1 MSTFPNHAVSDYNSA
16 GYFRPT
22 KTNHPNIKQTT
33 KSIMKPLSTLLSS
46 IPPSATLAVA
56 DKAKAL
62 KAAGRDVIAL
72 AGGDP
77 DFDTPAHITA
87 AAIDAL
93 QAGDT
98 HYPPSKGTLPIRKAV
113 AAKLAREYGL
123 EVDPATQVL
132 ASPGGKFLIY
142 AVMAALANPGD
153 EIIIFEP
160 YWVSYVPIVK
170 LVGATPVT
178 ITLPA
183 SDGFRITAEQLE
195 AHITPKT
202 KAILVNSPSNPTG
215 RVLTPDE
222 AEVIR
227 QAAIEH
233 DLYVIS
239 DEIYEKLIFE
249 GEHINLA
256 SLPGMAERTITVNGH
271 SKAYAMTG
279 WRLGWVAGPAD
290 VIGLAAKLQSQSVTS
305 AASFTM
311 VAGTEALNGPQ
322 DAVEEMRLSYKARR
336 DYMVPALNAIP
347 GVECDSPAGA
357 FYLFVRFPGLSD
369 DSMEIADILLEEAEI
384 AATPGIAFGQ
394 AGAGYVRFSIAT
406 AMSELERAVARIEKL
421 MADRTA

>member
-1 MSTFPNHAVSDYNSA
+1 
-16 GYFRPT
+16 
-22 KTNHPNIKQTT
+22 
-33 KSIMKPLSTLLSS
+33 MKPLSTLLSS
-46 IPPSATLAVA
+46 IPPSATLAVS

-77 DFDTPAHITA
+77 DFDTPAHITTVA
-87 AAIDAL
+87 VDAL
-93 QAGDT
+93 SAGDT
-98 HYPPSKGTLPIRKAV
+98 HYPPSRGTLSVRKAI
-113 AAKLAREYGL
+113 ADKLAREYGL

-132 ASPGGKFLIY
+132 VSPGGKFLIY

-153 EIIIFEP
+153 EIIILEP
-160 YWVSYVPIVK
+160 YWVSYVPIAK

-178 ITLPA
+178 VSLSSA
-183 SDGFRITAEQLE
+183 DGFRITAEQLE
-195 AHITPKT
+195 AHITPQT
-202 KAILVNSPSNPTG
+202 KALMVNSPNNPTG
-215 RVLTPDE
+215 RVLTPEE
-222 AEVIR
+222 AEIIR
-227 QAAIEH
+227 QVAIKH

-239 DEIYEKLIFE
+239 DEMYEKLIFE

-279 WRLGWVAGPAD
+279 WRLGWAAGPAN

-311 VAGTEALNGPQ
+311 AAGAVALNDSQ
-322 DAVEEMRLSYKARR
+322 DAVEEMRLSYTARR

-347 GVECDSPAGA
+347 GVECDSPQGA

-369 DSMEIADILLEEAEI
+369 DSMEIADILLEEVEI
-384 AATPGIAFGQ
+384 AGTPGIAFGQ
-394 AGAGYVRFSIAT
+394 AGEAHVRFSIAT
-406 AMSELERAVARIEKL
+406 AMSELERAVGRIEGL
-421 MADRTA
+421 MANR